1 MRNFFTCQDDMM
13 KSSNDN
19 DDKDNKDIFLSIIVG
34 LTLLTSPIGW
44 ITIGYLFVKQFFNK
58 VLTKI

>member
-19 DDKDNKDIFLSIIVG
+19 DDKDIFLSIIVG